1 MRGMEYDKLFPFLA
15 QRDESGSAIERSYW
29 RGYFDALAEH
39 EGVDLSDLE
48 AAYEATIIRD
58 ATAPNN

>member
-1 MRGMEYDKLFPFLA
+1 MEYDKWFPYLA

-29 RGYFDALAEH
+29 KGYFDALVEH
-39 EGVDLSDLE
+39 HRINLSELE
-48 AAYEATIIRD
+48 AVYEATIIRD